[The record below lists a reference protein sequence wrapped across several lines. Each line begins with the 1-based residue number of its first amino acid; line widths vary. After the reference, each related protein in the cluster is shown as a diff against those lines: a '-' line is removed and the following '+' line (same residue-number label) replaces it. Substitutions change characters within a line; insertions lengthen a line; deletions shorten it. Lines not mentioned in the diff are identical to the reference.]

1 MSKIGLW
8 FECTCIIVALFLGAC
23 ACFADY
29 VITKPQPLARSLTE
43 AQLEAVVDK
52 VPANASVTIPAH
64 LLAKKKADVADNVM
78 LAEFKA
84 IMADTRTNIT
94 ECANMSDL
102 EIAMLYIKQMQK
114 STNEINA
121 PTNTIEYLI
130 GAGMREDI
138 KEVKNVE

>member
-1 MSKIGLW
+1 MSKIFL
-8 FECTCIIVALFLGAC
+8 ILVVALTMCVVLG
-23 ACFADY
+23 DY

-43 AQLEAVVDK
+43 AQLEAVITKAPTNATVTL
-52 VPANASVTIPAH
+52 PAN
-64 LLAKKKADVADNVM
+64 LFQLKRNEVADNAI
-78 LAEFKA
+78 LTEFKA
-84 IMADTRTNIT
+84 IMADTRKSIP

-102 EIAMLYIKQMQK
+102 EIAILYIQQMQK
-114 STNEINA
+114 QTSEITA